1 MSLLSSQRLRFLP
14 WILLIAGVIL
24 FVFHGMACAA
34 GDPLGTAQA
43 SVDGG
48 IGLVTTYG
56 PVLSSMYL
64 LYQLA
69 SRLVAKYARS
79 SWFAKGKR
87 LAIATGVL
95 GVVGATLQVQ
105 VAGSPWNVIAL
116 AGIAAVFK
124 LLTPTV
130 PPPPPSTP
138 STLNAPTVPAVP
150 PPSPSIVPVT
160 G

>member
-1 MSLLSSQRLRFLP
+1 MVIFLKRFPFLP
-14 WILLIAGVIL
+14 WILLSAGVML
-24 FVFHGMACAA
+24 FVFCGMACAA

-64 LYQLA
+64 VYQLA

-95 GVVGATLQVQ
+95 GVAGAALQVQ

-116 AGIAAVFK
+116 AAIAAAFK

-130 PPPPPSTP
+130 PPSPPKPPATS
-138 STLNAPTVPAVP
+138 SGSAEAPA
-150 PPSPSIVPVT
+150 SASIA
-160 G
+160 